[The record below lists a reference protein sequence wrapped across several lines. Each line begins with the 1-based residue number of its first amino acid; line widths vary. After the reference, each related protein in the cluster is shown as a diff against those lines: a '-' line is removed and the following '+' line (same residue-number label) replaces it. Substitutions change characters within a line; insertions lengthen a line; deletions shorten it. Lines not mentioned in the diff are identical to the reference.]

1 MFQKYLYLSEARNA
15 QVPFAENPQ
24 MKTNSLKK
32 PKHVNLI
39 HTWSDKA
46 FSMEGPRNYAYNSI

>member
-15 QVPFAENPQ
+15 QVPFAENPK

-39 HTWSDKA
+39 HT
-46 FSMEGPRNYAYNSI
+46 